1 MIMKKLIGCPTG
13 EWAKKLY
20 TLDRFEK
27 LSYFLD
33 DEEGEFGYDGL
44 KKQVYDYS
52 YLREENIDNIIVIIN
67 DTRRYTEIKIKLE
80 EYGLKENE
88 HFFNGWKLDSN
99 FYYKVYDDKNW
110 IEFEEKDNNAL
121 ARQRA
126 GWQRRARS
134 LAQLIPCDVKSVMDI
149 GCGECLLK
157 EFLSQNIK
165 YYGVDYQKRTDD
177 TIVCDIN
184 KNRLPQI
191 DVDLY
196 YIAGVIEYVE
206 NIPQFIKQLNKA
218 KYVILSKTRN
228 ERFIR
233 LDDKVTDAGY
243 MDFGIKPYYISNL
256 ITDMFEEG
264 FVCKKMIW
272 NYKERDEYYFLFINS
287 SYQA

>member
-1 MIMKKLIGCPTG
+1 MKCLKLRYHY
-13 EWAKKLY
+13 K
-20 TLDRFEK
+20 
-27 LSYFLD
+27 
-33 DEEGEFGYDGL
+33 EGEFGYDGL

-52 YLREENIDNIIVIIN
+52 HLREENIDNIIVIIN

-110 IEFEEKDNNAL
+110 IEFEEKDNYAL
-121 ARQRA
+121 ERQRA
-126 GWQRRARS
+126 GWKRRARN
-134 LAQLIPCDVKSVMDI
+134 LAQLIPSDVKSIMDI
-149 GCGECLLK
+149 GCGESLVK
-157 EFLSQNIK
+157 EFLSQDIK

-184 KNRLPQI
+184 KNRLPHI
-191 DVDLY
+191 NVDLY
-196 YIAGVIEYVE
+196 YMAGVIDYVE
-206 NIPQFIKQLNKA
+206 NIPKFITQLNKA

-233 LDDKVTDAGY
+233 LDDKVTDEGY
-243 MDFGIKPYYISNL
+243 MNFGIKPYYVSDL

-272 NYKERDEYYFLFINS
+272 NYKERDEYYFLFIN
-287 SYQA
+287 ADTKA

>member
-1 MIMKKLIGCPTG
+1 M
-13 EWAKKLY
+13 
-20 TLDRFEK
+20 
-27 LSYFLD
+27 
-33 DEEGEFGYDGL
+33 
-44 KKQVYDYS
+44 
-52 YLREENIDNIIVIIN
+52 
-67 DTRRYTEIKIKLE
+67 
-80 EYGLKENE
+80 
-88 HFFNGWKLDSN
+88 
-99 FYYKVYDDKNW
+99 YDDKNW

-157 EFLSQNIK
+157 EILSQNIK

-196 YIAGVIEYVE
+196 YIAGVIDYVE
-206 NIPQFIKQLNKA
+206 DVPQFIKQLNKA

-228 ERFIR
+228 ERI
-233 LDDKVTDAGY
+233 
-243 MDFGIKPYYISNL
+243 
-256 ITDMFEEG
+256 
-264 FVCKKMIW
+264 
-272 NYKERDEYYFLFINS
+272 YKIG
-287 SYQA
+287 

>member
-52 YLREENIDNIIVIIN
+52 HLREENIDNIIVIIN

-110 IEFEEKDNNAL
+110 LNLKKKTIMH
-121 ARQRA
+121 
-126 GWQRRARS
+126 WQ
-134 LAQLIPCDVKSVMDI
+134 DSVQ
-149 GCGECLLK
+149 GGKGEL
-157 EFLSQNIK
+157 
-165 YYGVDYQKRTDD
+165 V
-177 TIVCDIN
+177 V
-184 KNRLPQI
+184 
-191 DVDLY
+191 
-196 YIAGVIEYVE
+196 
-206 NIPQFIKQLNKA
+206 
-218 KYVILSKTRN
+218 
-228 ERFIR
+228 
-233 LDDKVTDAGY
+233 
-243 MDFGIKPYYISNL
+243 
-256 ITDMFEEG
+256 
-264 FVCKKMIW
+264 
-272 NYKERDEYYFLFINS
+272 
-287 SYQA
+287 